1 MSNPFLQE
9 ALLDL
14 LFWHM
19 AAHVQRG
26 CDYDEALILGVQEIR
41 RQIRGSR
48 LDLEVMLVEYA
59 RHQVQQ
65 ARQNGT
71 KLH

>member
-1 MSNPFLQE
+1 MSQFLRD
-9 ALLDL
+9 ALLEL
-14 LFWHM
+14 LFRHM
-19 AAHVQRG
+19 AEHVERG

-48 LDLEVMLVEYA
+48 LDLEAMMIDEAVRQVHEA
-59 RHQVQQ
+59 HQS
-65 ARQNGT
+65 GS